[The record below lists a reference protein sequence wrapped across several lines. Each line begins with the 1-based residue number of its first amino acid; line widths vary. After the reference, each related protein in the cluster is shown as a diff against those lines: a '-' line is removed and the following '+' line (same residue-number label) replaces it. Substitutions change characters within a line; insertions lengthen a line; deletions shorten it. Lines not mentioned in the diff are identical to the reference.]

1 MIGFGK
7 DRSDVVPKP
16 DRTLYGLNQT
26 IVDLR
31 RELGDHWAVCYQ
43 LGLSTLTKIRRA
55 RVRPPVTPATRER
68 LRIAAKARW
77 ADPVIELRSAIGSPA
92 TREKVSKAKKALW
105 ADPGGRKKMQEALG
119 SGSSR
124 AKNREATGPIRRREK
139 R

>member
-77 ADPVIELRSAIGSPA
+77 ADPGHRI
-92 TREKVSKAKKALW
+92 
-105 ADPGGRKKMQEALG
+105 
-119 SGSSR
+119 
-124 AKNREATGPIRRREK
+124 EK
-139 R
+139 REQ